1 MVTFTESAVDY
12 LKEALDTGEILR
24 MRVRGGG
31 CSGFQYDMEVQEEKQ
46 VAKDDF
52 VSEEYGFKFAIDRKS
67 SFMLDQT
74 EVDYQNTLAQSGFK
88 FSNSKATKTCGCGTS
103 FSC

>member
-1 MVTFTESAVDY
+1 MVIFTESAVDY

-24 MRVRGGG
+24 MRVKGGG
-31 CSGFQYDMEVQEEKQ
+31 CSGFQYDLEVQEEEQ
-46 VAKDDF
+46 IADDD
-52 VSEEYGFKFAIDRKS
+52 VLTEEHGFKVAIDRKS

-74 EVDYQNTLAQSGFK
+74 QIDYQSTLSQSGFK
-88 FSNSKATKTCGCGTS
+88 FSNAKATKTCGCGIS